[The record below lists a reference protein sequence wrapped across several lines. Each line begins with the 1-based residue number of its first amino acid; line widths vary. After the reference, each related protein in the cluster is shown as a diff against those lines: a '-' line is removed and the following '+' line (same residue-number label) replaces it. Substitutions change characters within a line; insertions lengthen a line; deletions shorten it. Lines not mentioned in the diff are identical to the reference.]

1 MSITFEE
8 ELLMV
13 EEKTKQDK
21 KGRLLA
27 LRDYLYKFTDEQ
39 YPVSTQEL
47 IDEMTVNAVFILYV
61 SAVQKM

>member
-39 YPVSTQEL
+39 HPVSTQEL

-61 SAVQKM
+61 FAVQKM

>member
-8 ELLMV
+8 ELLMA

-39 YPVSTQEL
+39 HPVSTQEL
-47 IDEMTVNAVFILYV
+47 IDEMTYRNLPDH
-61 SAVQKM
+61 KT

>member
-8 ELLMV
+8 ELLMA

-39 YPVSTQEL
+39 HPVSTQEL

>member
-8 ELLMV
+8 ELLMA

-39 YPVSTQEL
+39 HPVSTQEL

-61 SAVQKM
+61 FAVQKM

>member
-1 MSITFEE
+1 
-8 ELLMV
+8 MV

-39 YPVSTQEL
+39 HPVSTQEL

-61 SAVQKM
+61 FAVQKM